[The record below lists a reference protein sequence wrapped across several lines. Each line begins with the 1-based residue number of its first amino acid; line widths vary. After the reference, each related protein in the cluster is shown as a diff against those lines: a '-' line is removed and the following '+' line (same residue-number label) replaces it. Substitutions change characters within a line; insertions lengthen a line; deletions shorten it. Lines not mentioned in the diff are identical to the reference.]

1 MSSFMKFLNSS
12 IGKKLMMAVTGSFL
26 LIFLVI
32 HLIGNIT
39 LFFGAEAFN
48 GYVSAL
54 DVVKPLIRVVEVVLL
69 TAFVLHIYSGLR
81 LWFENKKKQG
91 GKFIGK
97 YVINASNENSS
108 FSSRTT
114 FITGSIV
121 FIFLVLHL
129 GTFFWRFNVHDPA
142 GLAND
147 HLYFD
152 IVVAFFKIWWYV
164 ALYVIAVLLLGFH
177 LNHGFQSAFQT
188 FGWNNNNY
196 FPTVKIIG
204 TIYAVIMAVGFAS
217 MPIYFFFFY
226 GGNL

>member
-1 MSSFMKFLNSS
+1 MKFLNSS